1 MALVAFTD
9 PVEADKAVLGGKGA
23 SLVRMAQLGL
33 PVPPGFVLGT
43 PVGRAW
49 LADGALPAGLDE
61 QIDAALAG
69 LESELG
75 RRLGDPAAPLL
86 VSVRSGAP
94 VSMPGMM
101 DTILN
106 VGLSDAIVEALAEHT
121 GDPHF
126 AWSSYERLLDSYA
139 ITVRELARDDVEDA
153 LFDAVPEGDD
163 AGAKAR
169 GAVRVL
175 KGLLADAGAPF
186 PEDPRRQIGECLEA
200 VFRSWRSPRAD
211 AYRAHRG
218 IDGDLGTAAV
228 VQSMVFGNRGE
239 GSGSGV
245 AFSRDP
251 STGAPGVY
259 GDVLFDAQGE
269 DVVAGTADP
278 DDLRALAERLPGV
291 HADLV
296 RILGGLERSA
306 GDLVEC
312 EFTIEEGRLWILQ
325 FRPAQR
331 SGRAAVRFAA
341 DAVDEGLL
349 DAAAAAARVSDE
361 QLTGAR
367 APRFAAEAPPDT
379 VIARGLAA
387 SPGAGV
393 GAAVFDA
400 ARAQRRRE
408 AGEDVILVR
417 PTTSPADVHGFI
429 ASVAIVTGRGGRTS
443 HAAVVARGM
452 ARPAVCGIGEV
463 VVARDGTS
471 ATVAGVTIR
480 EGDLLAVDG
489 DRGLV
494 ATTAPAFAA
503 PEEDERLARVERW
516 RAAAEA
522 MAATATTATAIAVPS

>member
-1 MALVAFTD
+1 MTLVTFTD
-9 PVEADKAVLGGKGA
+9 AVEADKRILGGKGA
-23 SLVRMAQLGL
+23 SLVRMVQLGL

-43 PVGRAW
+43 PVGRAY
-49 LADGALPAGLDE
+49 LQAGALPDGLDG

-69 LESELG
+69 LEQDLD

-106 VGLSDAIVEALAEHT
+106 VGLSDAVVEALAQRT
-121 GDPHF
+121 GDPGF
-126 AWSSYERLLDSYA
+126 AWGSYERLLDSYA
-139 ITVRELARDDVEDA
+139 GTVRALPRADIEDA

-163 AGAKAR
+163 EAAKAR
-169 GAVRVL
+169 GIVRML
-175 KGLLADAGAPF
+175 KALIAEAGSPF
-186 PEDPRRQIGECLEA
+186 PDDPREQVRECLEA
-200 VFRSWRSPRAD
+200 VFRSWNSPRAN

-218 IDGDLGTAAV
+218 IDASLGTAAV
-228 VQSMVFGNRGE
+228 VQSMVFGNRGAT
-239 GSGSGV
+239 SGSGV

-278 DDLRALAERLPGV
+278 EDLRALAERLPAV
-291 HADLV
+291 HEDLV
-296 RILGGLERSA
+296 RVLAGLERSA
-306 GDLVEC
+306 QDLVEC
-312 EFTIEEGRLWILQ
+312 EFTVEEGRLWILQ
-325 FRPAQR
+325 FRAAQR

-341 DAVDEGLL
+341 DAVAEGLL
-349 DAAAAAARVSDE
+349 DAAGAAALVSDE
-361 QLTGAR
+361 QLEGAS
-367 APRFAAEAPPDT
+367 APRFAEAAAPAD
-379 VIARGLAA
+379 VVARGLAA
-387 SPGAGV
+387 SPGAAIGV
-393 GAAVFDA
+393 AVFDA
-400 ARAQRRRE
+400 GRAQLRKE
-408 AGEDVILVR
+408 AGEDVVLVR

-463 VVARDGTS
+463 RVTPDGRS
-471 ATVAGVTIR
+471 ATIAGVTIL

-494 ATTAPAFAA
+494 ATRAPALAS
-503 PEEDERLARVERW
+503 PEADEHLAQVVGW
-516 RAAAEA
+516 RAASAEPA
-522 MAATATTATAIAVPS
+522 AVPS